1 MTHRSTLPTSIIGTV
16 LALALLAGF
25 NAGAP
30 DIARASVATSYLATP
45 NGMVGVP
52 QAITIAAPIA
62 AGRTVTVGLLSGPA
76 AFTAQ
81 TALSS
86 TGEGTLMW
94 TPTAAGTWT
103 ISGLGSIMAAG
114 STTITIAPMPTYTVL
129 LAQNHLQQ
137 GASNTVLGVVVAPI
151 GVLPPMGTIS
161 LSTSTGNAISS
172 ATLAS
177 TTGTASTSSIVDG
190 STATSMANLPWSPT
204 SSGDIPIKAT
214 YAPSSGG
221 QLASVSPTS
230 QPNITTANAT
240 VSVRWPAAL
249 HAGSPTVVQ
258 AVLGQGMPEG
268 SAAFLI
274 DGSTPVGSSPTV
286 DGVASQLVTMPASGV
301 HTISV
306 EYTGKNPGFSGAV
319 SQTVF
324 VQGARQP
331 DALTVAPA
339 GQAAWS
345 VALPITLTA
354 GESVTLA
361 GSSASGTTVLF
372 SATGAC
378 YVNGAVL
385 TALTAG
391 ECLVTAISPGD
402 AANAPGSATYTVS
415 VVAPPA
421 APKPTTPAKRSL
433 TLDDQLRRLLAP
445 SGVAA
450 GR

>member
-1 MTHRSTLPTSIIGTV
+1 MTHRSSLSTSIIGAV

-30 DIARASVATSYLATP
+30 DIARASVSTSYLATP

-81 TALSS
+81 TVLGS
-86 TGEGTLMW
+86 TGDGTLMW

-114 STTITIAPMPTYTVL
+114 SSTITIAPMPTYTVL

-137 GASNTVLGVVVAPI
+137 GASNNVLGVVVAPI

-161 LSTSTGNAISS
+161 LATSTGNAISS
-172 ATLAS
+172 ATLAV
-177 TTGTASTSSIVDG
+177 TTGTASTSSIVAA
-190 STATSMANLPWSPT
+190 STATSIANLPWTPT

-221 QLASVSPTS
+221 QLASVSPMS

-268 SAAFLI
+268 SVAFLI

-331 DALTVAPA
+331 DALTVTPS

-378 YVNGAVL
+378 YVNASVL
-385 TALTAG
+385 TTLTSG

-421 APKPTTPAKRSL
+421 APTTPKKRSL
-433 TLDDQLRRLLAP
+433 SLDDELRRLLAP
-445 SGVAA
+445 
-450 GR
+450 

>member
-1 MTHRSTLPTSIIGTV
+1 MTHRFSLSTSIIGTV

-25 NAGAP
+25 NAGAS
-30 DIARASVATSYLATP
+30 DMARASVATSYLATP

-81 TALSS
+81 TVLGS
-86 TGEGTLMW
+86 TGDGTLMW
-94 TPTAAGTWT
+94 TPTAAGTWA

-137 GASNTVLGVVVAPI
+137 GAPNNVLGVVVAPI

-161 LSTSTGNAISS
+161 LATSTGNAIAS

-177 TTGTASTSSIVDG
+177 TTGTASTSSIVAG

-221 QLASVSPTS
+221 QLASVSPMS

-258 AVLGQGMPEG
+258 AVLGQGIPEG
-268 SAAFLI
+268 SVAFLI

-331 DALTVAPA
+331 DALTVTPS
-339 GQAAWS
+339 GQATWS

-378 YVNGAVL
+378 YVNASVL
-385 TALTAG
+385 TTLTSG

-415 VVAPPA
+415 VVAPA
-421 APKPTTPAKRSL
+421 AAPTTPKKRSL
-433 TLDDQLRRLLAP
+433 SLDDQLRRLLAP
-445 SGVAA
+445 SVVAA